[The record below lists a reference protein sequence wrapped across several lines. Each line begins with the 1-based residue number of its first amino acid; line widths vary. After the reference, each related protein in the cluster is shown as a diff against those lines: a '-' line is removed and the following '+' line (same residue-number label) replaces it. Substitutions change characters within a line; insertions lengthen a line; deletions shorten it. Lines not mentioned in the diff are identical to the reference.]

1 MIMHVLSYSKTECH
15 FIIMTDPAS
24 SHQTEHGSGT
34 DIDFECVQRIRCE
47 MRPNLRNCTV
57 HDQLRQIGSGSGH
70 RLQRTRIYRFQR
82 FIGEF
87 SYQTQ

>member
-24 SHQTEHGSGT
+24 SHQTEHGGGT

-57 HDQLRQIGSGSGH
+57 HDQCGRLAPAAVIASSGPGSIAS
-70 RLQRTRIYRFQR
+70 
-82 FIGEF
+82 
-87 SYQTQ
+87 SAS